1 MPGEISNNNQ
11 ETGSEETTN
20 PEGENNLTSGDFE
33 PSGGKISP
41 GMKILV
47 SDTVKEEIKK
57 EIAVDKASLFTVFG
71 IFASIVTFV
80 SVEIQILKTICDIW
94 NIAGFSLIILASLL
108 MFILLLD
115 YIGRGWRKDPEIKFP
130 LGISLF
136 AMIFLATGFLSASFA
151 NEQQCRD
158 NSIYQRYEN
167 NFIDKQLELED
178 KYDNKIDDLR
188 REVEGLRLQS
198 QQKAQ

>member
-1 MPGEISNNNQ
+1 MPDKIPKTE
-11 ETGSEETTN
+11 ETVSEETTI
-20 PEGENNLTSGDFE
+20 PEGENLTSGDFE
-33 PSGGKISP
+33 PSGGEISP
-41 GMKILV
+41 EMKILV

-80 SVEIQILKTICDIW
+80 SVEIQVLKTICDIW

-136 AMIFLATGFLSASFA
+136 AMIFLATGFLSASFG
-151 NEQQCRD
+151 NEQHCRD
-158 NSIYQRYEN
+158 NSIYKRYED

-178 KYDNKIDDLR
+178 KYDNVIDTLR
-188 REVEGLRLQS
+188 IEVESLRLQS
-198 QQKAQ
+198 QQ